1 MVRKMEW
8 AGRATHLGGVPRA
21 ATVAAAGAFAKVVTC
36 LLNTT
41 TVHNPETLLR
51 LVRSRPPGRPLLTVS
66 NHMSTDLF
74 NFYGIL
80 NEWWF
85 GFALVWIAQS
95 RLDDPLMWGFK
106 GFPTMDARLARWVL
120 AAEDICFKNTVLSY
134 FFRLGKCIPITRG
147 GGIYQDNMNDALDI
161 LSDGG
166 WLHTFPEGKVS
177 QGNGPIRRLKW
188 GTASLIARAPITP
201 TVLPIVHCGFE
212 KVMPEK
218 FLFGRRPPLPVCGK
232 KIQIVIGEP
241 IEFDLQKLAQ
251 TAKTMGRNS
260 LCQSKG
266 WPTIPSHGLDE
277 AAQRWLYTHISEKIQ
292 TMMEKLRNLGATIK
306 NIKA

>member
-51 LVRSRPPGRPLLTVS
+51 LVRSRPSGRPLLTVS
-66 NHMSTDLF
+66 NHMST
-74 NFYGIL
+74 
-80 NEWWF
+80 
-85 GFALVWIAQS
+85 
-95 RLDDPLMWGFK
+95 LDDPLMWGFK

-120 AAEDICFKNTVLSY
+120 AAEDICFKNMVLSY

-166 WLHTFPEGKVS
+166 WLHTFPEGKVL
-177 QGNGPIRRLKW
+177 QENGPIRRLKW

-218 FLFGRRPPLPVCGK
+218 FLFGRRPLLPLCGK

-241 IEFDLQKLAQ
+241 IEFDLQELVQ

-260 LCQSKG
+260 SYESKG

-277 AAQRWLYTHISEKIQ
+277 AAQIWLYTHISEKIQ
-292 TMMEKLRNLGATIK
+292 TMMEKLRNFGATVK

>member
-66 NHMSTDLF
+66 NHMST
-74 NFYGIL
+74 
-80 NEWWF
+80 
-85 GFALVWIAQS
+85 
-95 RLDDPLMWGFK
+95 LDDPLMWGFK

-147 GGIYQDNMNDALDI
+147 GGIYQDNMDDALDI

-166 WLHTFPEGKVS
+166 WLHTFPEGKVL
-177 QGNGPIRRLKW
+177 QENGPIRRLNW

-218 FLFGRRPPLPVCGK
+218 FLFGRRPLLPLCGK

-260 LCQSKG
+260 SCQSKG
-266 WPTIPSHGLDE
+266 WPTIPGHGLDE

-292 TMMEKLRNLGATIK
+292 TMMEKLRNFRG
-306 NIKA
+306 NH